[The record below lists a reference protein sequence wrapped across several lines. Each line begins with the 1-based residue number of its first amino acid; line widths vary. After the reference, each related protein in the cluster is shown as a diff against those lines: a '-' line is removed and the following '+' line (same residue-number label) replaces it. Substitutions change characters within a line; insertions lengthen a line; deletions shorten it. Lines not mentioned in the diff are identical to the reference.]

1 MKYLCLLF
9 TLLCLSC
16 SSVRRT
22 VRTVDK
28 LSDSGRMVVHDTV
41 RMVRYFRDSVFV
53 RDSVY
58 LSGGVMVKERWRDR
72 WRVRLDTVYRVRR
85 DTVERVRVVERM
97 SSDDRRV
104 GGVLGGD
111 VPGDEGAAADEI
123 VAAGLGVPGVG
134 FGVVGE
140 SGLVQEVGAGVG
152 GVVGAG

>member
-85 DTVERVRVVERM
+85 DTVERVREVERV

-104 GGVLGGD
+104 GGVLGG
-111 VPGDEGAAADEI
+111 
-123 VAAGLGVPGVG
+123 LGGWVWMAL
-134 FGVVGE
+134 VVCV
-140 SGLVQEVGAGVG
+140 LCVCA
-152 GVVGAG
+152 VVGARFVLKYG